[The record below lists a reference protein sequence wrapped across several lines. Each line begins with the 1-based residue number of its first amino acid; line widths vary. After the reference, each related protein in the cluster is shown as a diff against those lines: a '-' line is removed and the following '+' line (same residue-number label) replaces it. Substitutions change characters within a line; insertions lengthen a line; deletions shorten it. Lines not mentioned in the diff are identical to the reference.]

1 MLSHNSFIQPK
12 YKSRLIM
19 LNFTKSEKELNKYSQ
34 HIIIHDNTRYVP
46 ASGFE
51 FLQRMY
57 QEQKVYVTKLE
68 KQLIELET
76 KIIKTELNKKKDVK
90 RVRAELLKNYIK

>member
-1 MLSHNSFIQPK
+1 MLDFAK
-12 YKSRLIM
+12 A
-19 LNFTKSEKELNKYSQ
+19 EKELSKYSR

-68 KQLIELET
+68 KQLIEFESKIT
-76 KIIKTELNKKKDVK
+76 KIELNKKNDIK
-90 RVRAELLKNYIK
+90 RVRTELLKNYIK